1 MNKIILEKYKN
12 TPVNPGVYLMK
23 NKHNS
28 VIYVG
33 KALNLK
39 KRLGSYFTKKSSH
52 DLKTNILIE
61 KISDFNI
68 IVTSTE
74 HEALILESN
83 LIKKHKPK
91 YNIILKD
98 NKNYPCLK
106 IDITQKYPFLEIV
119 RKIKNDK
126 ALYFG
131 PYSSVHSVRTS
142 LKTVDKIFKL
152 RKCKK
157 NQFSHRS
164 RPCLNFQIKSCLGPC
179 CNNILPQKYNKII
192 KNVVLFLKGKA
203 PELIRNL
210 KQNMKDAAQI
220 LHFEKA
226 AQLRDTIVAI
236 EKSLEKQ
243 VVVSTNQKDKDVVSC
258 VSSKEKAVVTIL
270 FVRAGNLVGTRH
282 YVFPKNINKN
292 SKILNAFIRQYYEKN
307 SFMPCQILL
316 SENIENKAFLEN
328 EFSLKKGKKVLILV
342 PQRGEKKRIIALG
355 LLNGKKK
362 LEKLLSREV
371 EIEQTL
377 IMVQKLFLMDKYPE
391 RIECFD
397 NSNIGG
403 TNPVSSMIVF
413 SKGVP
418 DKKNYRK
425 FIIKNAHGYDDYACM
440 KEVLKRRF
448 AKNKDFMKL
457 PDLLLVD
464 GGRGQLGIA
473 QVVLKDLELENKF
486 QIAGIAKK
494 NSEKKEQDKIYIPK
508 RSNPINTNQAQKALF
523 FLMTIR
529 DEAHRFAITFHKKR
543 RAKQAELSILN
554 SIPEIGEKRKAIL
567 LKTYKGI
574 TNLKKA
580 SVKELATIKGMTQ
593 KAAKEVVKA
602 LKL

>member
-23 NKHNS
+23 DKHNT

-39 KRLGSYFTKKSSH
+39 KRLGSYFTKETIH
-52 DLKTNILIE
+52 NLKTNILIE

-106 IDITQKYPFLEIV
+106 IDITQNYPFLEIV

-131 PYSSVHSVRTS
+131 PYSSVHSVRAS
-142 LKTVDKIFKL
+142 LKMVDKIFKL

-157 NQFSHRS
+157 NQFSNRS

-179 CNNILPQKYNKII
+179 CNKISQEKYNKII

-203 PELIRNL
+203 PQLIRNL
-210 KQNMKDAAQI
+210 KQDMKNAAEI

-226 AQLRDTIVAI
+226 AQLRDTISAI
-236 EKSLEKQ
+236 EKSFEKQ
-243 VVVSTNQKDKDVVSC
+243 VVVSTDQKDRDVISC
-258 VSSKEKAVVTIL
+258 INDKEKAVVTIL

-282 YVFPKNINKN
+282 YVFSKNINKN
-292 SKILNAFIRQYYEKN
+292 SEILNAFIRQYYEKN

-328 EFSLKKGKKVLILV
+328 EFSLKKEKKVLILI
-342 PQRGEKKRIIALG
+342 PQKGEKKRIIDLG
-355 LLNGKKK
+355 LLNGKKE
-362 LEKLLSREV
+362 LEKLLSKEA
-371 EIEQTL
+371 ETKQIL
-377 IMVQKLFLMDKYPE
+377 IMIQKLFLMDKYPK

-403 TNPVSSMIVF
+403 TNPVSSMVVF
-413 SKGVP
+413 SKGIS
-418 DKKNYRK
+418 DKKEYRK
-425 FIIKNAHGYDDYACM
+425 FIIKKADGYDDYACM
-440 KEVLKRRF
+440 AEVLERRF
-448 AKNKDFMKL
+448 AKNKDFIKL

-464 GGRGQLGIA
+464 GGKGQLGIA
-473 QVVLKDLELENKF
+473 YAILKNLGLENKF

-494 NSEKKEQDKIYIPK
+494 DSKKKEQDKIYIPK
-508 RSNPINTNQAQKALF
+508 RSNPLNTNQAQKALF

-529 DEAHRFAITFHKKR
+529 DEAHRSAITFHKKR
-543 RAKQAELSILN
+543 RSKQAELSILN
-554 SIPEIGEKRKAIL
+554 SIPEIGKKRKAIL

-580 SVKELATIKGMTQ
+580 SVKELAAIKGMTQ
-593 KAAKEVVKA
+593 KAAKQVVKA